1 MRHCYALPAVSP
13 PLYDPMNYLFPVIA
27 ALLWGVNTLVTKL
40 ASGTVGAVDISLLR
54 WFFAAVVV
62 SPWAIPRL
70 RRNMAVIRPNL
81 GRFFLLGLLGSVVYQ
96 CAAYYA
102 AHFTSATNMGV
113 IQSLIPL
120 ITLMLSAIFL
130 RHRVTALVVAGALV
144 SAFGVVMVIS
154 HGDPRQLTVQ
164 GLNRGDGLIVL
175 GATAF
180 ALYNLLMHKWKLKV
194 SLVESLFMQ
203 ASTATIMLVPLW
215 LAFGEGVHGAAAW
228 GCIAFAGIGASVM
241 APLCWMAGISRLGA
255 ARVTGFFN
263 LVPIVTAVL
272 AVFALGEKLT
282 VTTACGGLLTILG
295 VIVAEYAGRRTSQPA
310 KEALA

>member
-13 PLYDPMNYLFPVIA
+13 SLYDPMNYLFPVIA

-295 VIVAEYAGRRTSQPA
+295 VIVAEYAGRRTSQPT

>member
-1 MRHCYALPAVSP
+1 
-13 PLYDPMNYLFPVIA
+13 MNYLFPVIA

>member
-1 MRHCYALPAVSP
+1 
-13 PLYDPMNYLFPVIA
+13 MNYLFPVIA

-295 VIVAEYAGRRTSQPA
+295 VIVAEYAGRRTSQPT

>member
-13 PLYDPMNYLFPVIA
+13 PLYYPMNYLFPVIA

-295 VIVAEYAGRRTSQPA
+295 VIVAEYAGRRTSQPT

>member
-13 PLYDPMNYLFPVIA
+13 PLYYPMNYLFPVIA

-120 ITLMLSAIFL
+120 ITLMLSAIFQ
-130 RHRVTALVVAGALV
+130 RHRVKALVVAGALV